1 MKKILLAC
9 LMVGLC
15 VSNMN
20 FVSATLSTDIN
31 IGNHEIESYSDLKY
45 LSERLD
51 DFILKNPSSSEE
63 EQDTFL
69 NEVIQSSEFEMQKS
83 MNRSAG
89 DYLPGYNNLNSQEKK
104 LAKQSPTK
112 AVSVYSCASTATN
125 KTISIY
131 GRNGYQDNTDAFR
144 HGYWNILMVKKIGK
158 SWAEKW
164 ANAHE
169 YTSSGVDKEM
179 DLRNNKIGRDSYV
192 SGKSDSQLSSIIV
205 SKVNT
210 GKMWRII
217 GGQLTKTSG
226 GRNYEN

>member
-1 MKKILLAC
+1 
-9 LMVGLC
+9 
-15 VSNMN
+15 
-20 FVSATLSTDIN
+20 
-31 IGNHEIESYSDLKY
+31 
-45 LSERLD
+45 
-51 DFILKNPSSSEE
+51 
-63 EQDTFL
+63 
-69 NEVIQSSEFEMQKS
+69 
-83 MNRSAG
+83 
-89 DYLPGYNNLNSQEKK
+89 
-104 LAKQSPTK
+104 
-112 AVSVYSCASTATN
+112 
-125 KTISIY
+125 
-131 GRNGYQDNTDAFR
+131 
-144 HGYWNILMVKKIGK
+144 MVKKIGK